1 MHLAELEQ
9 HHYLILVHAYPLVG
23 LHWILVVLAPYYCSC
38 FPDSTT
44 PVSSQTLGVLCMHP
58 SFPNT
63 HHPDSLLLTAWSHV
77 WQGDLPGMQSAI
89 GQTVL
94 AVLFGELEELF
105 CNGCHS
111 ICNRV
116 KLLYILAS
124 CHASSRPLP
133 SIVLPKHCKAQCG
146 MHQGITPTCF
156 VLWI

>member
-1 MHLAELEQ
+1 MYQVILCQKVHLALAA
-9 HHYLILVHAYPLVG
+9 HHTVA
-23 LHWILVVLAPYYCSC
+23 AA
-38 FPDSTT
+38 FPDSGT
-44 PVSSQTLGVLCMHP
+44 PASSQILGVLCVQLYILV
-58 SFPNT
+58 FPQ
-63 HHPDSLLLTAWSHV
+63 PDSLLLTAWSCV
-77 WQGDLPGMQSAI
+77 WQCDLPGMQSAI